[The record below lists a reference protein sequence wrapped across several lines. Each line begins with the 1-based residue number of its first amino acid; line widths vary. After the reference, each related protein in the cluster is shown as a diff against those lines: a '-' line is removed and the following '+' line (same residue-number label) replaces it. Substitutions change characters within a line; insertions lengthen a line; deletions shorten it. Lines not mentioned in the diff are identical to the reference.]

1 VRAET
6 AGQNRRRVLDAL
18 AERLRKA
25 PSETVSIGQI
35 SRLAD
40 HRPAIAPLEE
50 GRAIGARYRVER
62 LADADLLRPDITDEA
77 ADILWVLTSFDTF
90 DLLCTGRGD
99 TVDIIAKRLATIAE
113 RSLYR

>member
-1 VRAET
+1 VEAEGEGCGVRAFST
-6 AGQNRRRVLDAL
+6 
-18 AERLRKA
+18 RKYE
-25 PSETVSIGQI
+25 SCRSG
-35 SRLAD
+35 SRATD
-40 HRPAIAPLEE
+40 
-50 GRAIGARYRVER
+50 RAIGARYRVER

-90 DLLCTGRGD
+90 DLLRTGRGD